1 MLASCDDDDSNLTAL
16 PVFLPL
22 IQKVMTSAI
31 RWPSGWKELPPGGT
45 WTESTSDRLWSKASA
60 PKDGSPSIS
69 VQIPGE
75 NTKQVAWPQST
86 QTQPSSPG
94 SDPLQG
100 NLKLGSTRLQGIAT
114 AMLGE
119 QKIATA
125 ISNNTA
131 ERKSELS
138 RPVLPPEELSSLA
151 KSASATLVNDS
162 KQWLDQEKSTTN
174 GKELWTWFWLG
185 LLAMFFA
192 EMFLQQ
198 SLSPRTSKTSATTNF
213 GAESTSRTRGAA

>member
-1 MLASCDDDDSNLTAL
+1 
-16 PVFLPL
+16 
-22 IQKVMTSAI
+22 
-31 RWPSGWKELPPGGT
+31 
-45 WTESTSDRLWSKASA
+45 
-60 PKDGSPSIS
+60 
-69 VQIPGE
+69 
-75 NTKQVAWPQST
+75 
-86 QTQPSSPG
+86 
-94 SDPLQG
+94 
-100 NLKLGSTRLQGIAT
+100 
-114 AMLGE
+114 MLGE
-119 QKIATA
+119 QKVATA